1 MSDTLPPMPPALG
14 ANTAQNVVDE
24 NLPQLLDN
32 RGGTHVINVPE
43 FNKEDFTSWKDRF
56 LIYLDVLAY
65 EGPSETK
72 DNKIAALR
80 LKFNAFKA
88 LEGEKV
94 NGTFT
99 RIKSL
104 LNKLENNGVSIPQAL
119 YGKYNYK
126 EGLLDQIYESEP
138 TRFTIQASTS
148 KALIFNPSMQDS
160 DSDIEEDQRNSSEGL
175 ANLNAEFHERALL
188 SNQKRFYK
196 WSRMVGSP
204 KKPMDMSNETCFA
217 CGKLGHF
224 QKDCLLIKNSTPPY
238 PSASKSYNKRKFHT
252 NSTPHHNQNVN
263 NNQNGYRVKYKGLK
277 VKIFV
282 LTKKINAMNKGM
294 SEKGLVAESFD
305 WDEVSVSFDDEGVI
319 TFKALM
325 VVADKELPVRRADAR
340 LGQWVEIT
348 MQKAQKLLF
357 LNDGDERK
365 HVLDYTHMNLQY
377 VKDQRKTLL
386 NKFHTL
392 KQEFSSC
399 NSLRPLPSLPKL
411 NGAEP
416 SGNKKCLAITKTK
429 HTTNKVVPVNVKQK
443 TETKS
448 PHDSPTKKLLF
459 TLMQEVKS
467 LKKQIQTYLET
478 SLPTSQSGSSRSS
491 KGSLTSKDKKW
502 KKHIMLHSV
511 KMMKQFLNQAQKIED
526 IQVFNEPDNLESV
539 GMLKPDK
546 VQISIINE
554 PICKVIPSS
563 LIHSQS
569 TNPPA
574 PQDRWSRGKHI
585 ELVNIIG
592 EPLDG
597 PDESGVSINE
607 TVFRGM
613 IGYQANPKESHLVAV
628 KRIFWYLK
636 ETPNLGLWYPKGSG
650 FDLKAYSDSEYA
662 GFNLDRK
669 STSRGYHILGG
680 KDCILKGDI
689 KLYFV
694 LTDLQLAGIFTKPL
708 AKPSFTRLV
717 AELSMLNIKSDVS
730 DKKKALNDPLISILN
745 IFMDFAPLPSHEAM
759 KDAIATLGLTDKKNH
774 ATTYVDLAHSS
785 PLRIKYFSLTWRVLM
800 GLDIDIAGII
810 YSKLTTKL
818 SFRGK
823 KGREKNVCYV
833 RYLSLVMEH
842 LLGKDHV
849 PLTTHMRK
857 VSKLSEQPLI
867 HSPEEVNVEDTDD
880 KSLSRTY
887 VHHVYQSTAKT
898 NKKLKKKKIP
908 SSSEPKVSKTSIE
921 ASKLAED
928 QENQPQ
934 TANTTKVQ
942 EKIVKE
948 GETNIEDD
956 VELVDSD
963 LHSIGDVTLKSLNE
977 PADESPYD
985 TVSEIKVIKSIFQDN
1000 YDLESMPGDEIGLVS
1015 KSKTSAYEEDDIHS
1029 LHKKL
1034 SNSEER
1040 DADNIIKEM
1049 ADMNAFAENPSL
1061 SNPFSHLHNDLNNL
1075 TTKVQNLESFISKQ
1089 VSDKLKETVPFLVAE
1104 TLREIFPELILEI
1117 LKTALPHVISE
1128 SAQQIIKPINKQ
1140 FNAFNKFK
1148 VTPFVT
1154 L

>member
-392 KQEFSSC
+392 KQEFSSW
-399 NSLRPLPSLPKL
+399 
-411 NGAEP
+411 
-416 SGNKKCLAITKTK
+416 
-429 HTTNKVVPVNVKQK
+429 
-443 TETKS
+443 
-448 PHDSPTKKLLF
+448 
-459 TLMQEVKS
+459 
-467 LKKQIQTYLET
+467 
-478 SLPTSQSGSSRSS
+478 
-491 KGSLTSKDKKW
+491 SLTSKDKKW